1 MSNKKKIPFMV
12 LALLYAFLI
21 LGVIGG
27 FFALAAIISFAFGI
41 DLFVVL
47 VIEVILLLGVS
58 YAALEY
64 VSNFDEL
71 DITFTEDDDKES
83 ML

>member
-1 MSNKKKIPFMV
+1 MNNKKKIPFGVM
-12 LALLYAFLI
+12 AILYAFLV

-41 DLFVVL
+41 NLLLVL
-47 VIEVILLLGVS
+47 AIEVLLLLGVS

-71 DITFTEDDDKES
+71 DITFTEDDDKDS